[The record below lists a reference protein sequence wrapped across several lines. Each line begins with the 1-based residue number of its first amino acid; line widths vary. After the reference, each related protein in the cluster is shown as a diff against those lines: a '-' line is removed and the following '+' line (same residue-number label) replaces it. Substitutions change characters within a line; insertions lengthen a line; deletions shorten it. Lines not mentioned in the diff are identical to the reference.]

1 MKSKISNSTGFS
13 LVEIVVATAVIG
25 MMIIAMSNLLIAVSS
40 IQEQNDHLALA
51 SRVAEAR
58 IESLRNS
65 HYNSLPISP
74 PAIDFTSELPEE
86 LPGPKIG
93 TVTVTE
99 PNPGMKRLDV
109 SITYHEVNRDK
120 TVQMSAL
127 LGNIG
132 ISQ

>member
-99 PNPGMKRLDV
+99 PNPRYETARCQHYLSRSKPR
-109 SITYHEVNRDK
+109 
-120 TVQMSAL
+120 
-127 LGNIG
+127 
-132 ISQ
+132 